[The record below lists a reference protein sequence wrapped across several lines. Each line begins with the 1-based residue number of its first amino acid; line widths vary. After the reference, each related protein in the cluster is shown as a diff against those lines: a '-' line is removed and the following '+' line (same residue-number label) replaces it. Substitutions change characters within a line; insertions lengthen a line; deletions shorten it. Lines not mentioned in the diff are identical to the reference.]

1 MKNYFPLTPTS
12 GTLHDDQIVGREK
25 EINNILK
32 SLTVQSVTI
41 EEMRR
46 MGKTLLLKK
55 LVYLCNSGNISEE
68 FKKENFNAIYF
79 SLQGQKSL
87 GEVIDTLIRG
97 FKDFKKWYQIDL
109 ANTGNFIGK
118 LISGVKIDVYGAEF
132 SVDVPEFQKSWK
144 KIFFETLK
152 NVSENL
158 EKDNKK
164 LILILDELPI
174 MLWDWYQAGRHQ
186 EAIELLDILRERRQ
200 DLESKGLRFVY
211 CGSIGIKVILQ
222 TLKSKLNYTGEPTND
237 MREYHLKPF
246 SLEDSKFLMECF
258 LLSGFEIENE
268 NKENLFFHI
277 HNLCN
282 GLPFY
287 ISNLFHIINVDFEA
301 EITKENIDKAFDSL
315 LNETHYQKIF
325 NQLKERLE
333 IYYKEDSKGMIKI
346 LNILS
351 KSADTIS
358 ESQIITQTDEEV
370 DAIKNALETLV
381 NDHYLVKSM
390 IDGERNYTYKYLIF
404 KEWWRLNKA

>member
-1 MKNYFPLTPTS
+1 M
-12 GTLHDDQIVGREK
+12 EK
-25 EINNILK
+25 
-32 SLTVQSVTI
+32 
-41 EEMRR
+41 
-46 MGKTLLLKK
+46 
-55 LVYLCNSGNISEE
+55 
-68 FKKENFNAIYF
+68 
-79 SLQGQKSL
+79 
-87 GEVIDTLIRG
+87 D
-97 FKDFKKWYQIDL
+97 
-109 ANTGNFIGK
+109 
-118 LISGVKIDVYGAEF
+118 
-132 SVDVPEFQKSWK
+132 
-144 KIFFETLK
+144 FFETLK

-258 LLSGFEIENE
+258 LLSGFEIENK

-325 NQLKERLE
+325 NQLKERLD

-351 KSADTIS
+351 KSPEAIS
-358 ESQIITQTDEEV
+358 ESQIITRTDEEV
-370 DAIKNALETLV
+370 DVIKNALETLV